1 MNITITIPDS
11 AIAAEQARVDLFN
24 SGSGQPPLTLQQF
37 AQMERDELTAQR
49 VAAYE
54 AKLLDL
60 MRPVGAEIAAA
71 ANGDQAKIIAAL
83 EAGKTAALA
92 TLNP

>member
-11 AIAAEQARVDLFN
+11 AIAAEQARVDQFN

-54 AKLLDL
+54 SKLLDL

-71 ANGDQAKIIAAL
+71 AGGDPVKIAAAL
-83 EAGKTAALA
+83 EAGKAAALA
-92 TLNP
+92 TL